1 MPPPRK
7 PAPRPAPAPTP
18 SPSPGPAP
26 KPSSPPPSHSNTR
39 AKDEVKS
46 VQVAQAKKADEG
58 NRARAQDIAKQ
69 QIARDVAR
77 ASTHS
82 NISKNPA
89 PIKNTG
95 GSSTSGAGK
104 IQKPFTYT
112 GNDPAP
118 GIDRMT
124 GGGFGPIQWNPNGP
138 RTWNTP
144 FGRTVAGGKND
155 GGDPDPGPSSTGSSF
170 SPTSTSAPPS
180 PVLIP
185 GRDALNFAT
194 SGVIDALTSFIF
206 EDLGGTEIITL
217 MKRDTIDGI
226 DPNYSIISNISD
238 ARRSFDPTGLLSRD
252 SGANSYFDKFG
263 IQLLDKIPDDEY
275 LTQNQ
280 INDFYYIASN
290 GDLVIELDNLTP
302 DERIDVE
309 IATSG
314 TINELDNS

>member
-69 QIARDVAR
+69 QAARDVAR
-77 ASTHS
+77 ANAYTG
-82 NISKNPA
+82 ISKNPT
-89 PIKNTG
+89 PIRNADSRG
-95 GSSTSGAGK
+95 GYQGRG
-104 IQKPFTYT
+104 
-112 GNDPAP
+112 DPAP
-118 GIDRMT
+118 KFTNPDR
-124 GGGFGPIQWNPNGP
+124 FGSPGVVIQSPDRGRNPNPGP
-138 RTWNTP
+138 VP
-144 FGRTVAGGKND
+144 GPV
-155 GGDPDPGPSSTGSSF
+155 PGPSPATSSF